1 MFFEYWMFTINE
13 FLSVNLLCKTETALW
28 YRCCISVFR
37 RNCSNQL
44 THSHH
49 TVEDA
54 NEHLWRDYT
63 WLISLIDNDI
73 HTRNDREA
81 SMDVHLLSVLLL
93 HSEVQEKQYRK
104 HTMWREKITRA
115 NELLFERKWHRQWS
129 AEIVYAGVNTT
140 FVTEFVSKVS
150 PDCACRWTMCSAFTD
165 KSYDLFIFTTE
176 SYRPC

>member
-104 HTMWREKITRA
+104 HTMWREK
-115 NELLFERKWHRQWS
+115 NNKSEW
-129 AEIVYAGVNTT
+129 
-140 FVTEFVSKVS
+140 VTIWKKVAS
-150 PDCACRWTMCSAFTD
+150 TMKRWNSLCRSEHNVRHWICKQSIAWLCMSMNDVLCFHW
-165 KSYDLFIFTTE
+165 
-176 SYRPC
+176 